1 MEKRI
6 DLSRDLGEKAFTTIA
21 SGQTITNDFDIAEYY
36 DLYDESYDVFANG
49 NLPYAHANSTRLS
62 GHYLPFSSNKLL
74 VAVDAAQAKQVV
86 KAINKLDLKKRT
98 TVESDCSSDQQSAI
112 TAASKNCAT
121 LASAAADAACSGSAD
136 TFQSYFKD
144 TSTTTRNKVADLFRE
159 VADEC
164 GSTPGGVSESS
175 CTDPQGSC
183 GGNLI
188 AYTVWS
194 ETYGA
199 SGGTTNRNEKIYY
212 CPLYFSMP
220 ASTPEQCHQ
229 QCRGSNT
236 LHEMTHAVGS
246 TKDVAYGYQ
255 AVMRL
260 STSQALDNADT
271 YALYANGKSSPRH
284 HAAVTRLMTFR
295 HRTEVY

>member
-21 SGQTITNDFDIAEYY
+21 SGQTVTGDFDIAAYY
-36 DLYDESYDVFANG
+36 DLDDESYDVFANG
-49 NLPYAHANSTRLS
+49 NLPFANGNSTRLS
-62 GHYLPFSSNKLL
+62 GRYLPFSSNKLL
-74 VAVDAAQAKQVV
+74 VAVDATKASQVT

-98 TVESDCSSDQQSAI
+98 TVESDCSSDQASAI
-112 TAASKNCAT
+112 TAASQNCAS
-121 LASAAADAACSGSAD
+121 LASAAADAACSGSTD

-144 TSTTTRNKVADLFRE
+144 SSTTTRDKVADLFRKI
-159 VADEC
+159 ATEC
-164 GSTPGGVSESS
+164 GSTPGGKSESS
-175 CTDPQGSC
+175 CSDPQGSC

-194 ETYGA
+194 ETY
-199 SGGTTNRNEKIYY
+199 SGDGTTTSRDEKIYY

-236 LHEMTHAVGS
+236 LHEMTHAIGS

-255 AVMRL
+255 AVMGL
-260 STSQALDNADT
+260 SSSQALDNADT
-271 YALYANGKSSPRH
+271 YALYANGES
-284 HAAVTRLMTFR
+284 
-295 HRTEVY
+295 RTNA